1 MSITINRTKTTAIN
15 IEYLLR
21 EHESLK
27 KLEVVL
33 YTLHKQSKNIY
44 LHEAEHWKNLYTLH
58 IQSIRKTTAPSGV

>member
-1 MSITINRTKTTAIN
+1 MSITINCTKTTAIN

-44 LHEAEHWKNLYTLH
+44 LHEAEHWNNL
-58 IQSIRKTTAPSGV
+58 